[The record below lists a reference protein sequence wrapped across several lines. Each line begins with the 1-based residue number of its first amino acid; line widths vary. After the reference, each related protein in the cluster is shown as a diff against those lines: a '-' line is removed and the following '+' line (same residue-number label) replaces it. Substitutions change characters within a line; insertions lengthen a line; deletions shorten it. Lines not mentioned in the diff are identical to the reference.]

1 MEIKYVGRW
10 FFLGSLDLENAKS

>member
-10 FFLGSLDLENAKS
+10 FFLASLDLENAKS